1 MIFRIN
7 VKNKILFIQVLS
19 YANGSKYIIFSELI
33 FIDNFLAQSGSSTE
47 KFLFI
52 KDFHRFIDSLPCEY
66 GSSKVEAHVRLH
78 I

>member
-1 MIFRIN
+1 MIFIIN

-19 YANGSKYIIFSELI
+19 YENVIKYLVFPELI
-33 FIDNFLAQSGSSTE
+33 LFHNFLGKSGSSTE

-52 KDFHRFIDSLPCEY
+52 KAFQRFIDSLPCEY

>member
-7 VKNKILFIQVLS
+7 IKNKNSFISALS
-19 YANGSKYIIFSELI
+19 YENRSRYIIFSQLI
-33 FIDNFLAQSGSSTE
+33 LSDNFLAQSGSSTE

-52 KDFHRFIDSLPCEY
+52 KDFHQFIDSLPCEY

>member
-1 MIFRIN
+1 MIFRVN
-7 VKNKILFIQVLS
+7 VKNKNSVIQVLS
-19 YANGSKYIIFSELI
+19 YENKNKYIIFPELI
-33 FIDNFLAQSGSSTE
+33 LIDNFLVQSGSSTE

-52 KDFHRFIDSLPCEY
+52 KDFHRFIDSLPCKC